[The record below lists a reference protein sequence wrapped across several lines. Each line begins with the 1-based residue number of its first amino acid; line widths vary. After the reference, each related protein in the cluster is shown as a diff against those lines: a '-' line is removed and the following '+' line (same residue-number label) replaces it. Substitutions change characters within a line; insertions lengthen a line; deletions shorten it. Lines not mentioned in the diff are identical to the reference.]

1 MEKALAHCKTALKFA
16 SSSLACF
23 LLDYLL
29 FLLFAWGTRSLA
41 WGLVGS
47 NIAARLV
54 SACFNDSLNKYLVFH
69 GGGRTSQ
76 DLPQYVLLAAGIL
89 TASTD
94 RPGPA
99 GATSQADHRDDPV
112 CGQLF
117 RADTGDLPGK
127 ETKKRGAHDP
137 CTRIRNPLRPP
148 EAADPLPCFWRR
160 IFWPRPFWSSA
171 TTTFCTRRPSGG

>member
-16 SSSLACF
+16 SSSLASF

-54 SACFNDSLNKYLVFH
+54 SACFNYSLNKYLVFH
-69 GGGRTSQ
+69 GGGQVSQ

-89 TASTD
+89 TANSVLLHGLTAL
-94 RPGPA
+94 GLAAPA
-99 GATSQADHRDDPV
+99 AKLITEMTLFAVSFSVQTLV
-112 CGQLF
+112 IF
-117 RADTGDLPGK
+117 RAGK
-127 ETKKRGAHDP
+127 PKTEEAVAH
-137 CTRIRNPLRPP
+137 
-148 EAADPLPCFWRR
+148 AHA
-160 IFWPRPFWSSA
+160 
-171 TTTFCTRRPSGG
+171 

>member
-16 SSSLACF
+16 SSSLASF

-54 SACFNDSLNKYLVFH
+54 SACFNYSLNKYLVFH
-69 GGGRTSQ
+69 GGGQVSQ

-89 TASTD
+89 TANSVLLHGLTALGLAA
-94 RPGPA
+94 PLA
-99 GATSQADHRDDPV
+99 KLITEMI
-112 CGQLF
+112 LF
-117 RADTGDLPGK
+117 AVSFSVQTLVIFRKKKPEK
-127 ETKKRGAHDP
+127 E
-137 CTRIRNPLRPP
+137 
-148 EAADPLPCFWRR
+148 EAPIHVHA
-160 IFWPRPFWSSA
+160 
-171 TTTFCTRRPSGG
+171 

>member
-16 SSSLACF
+16 SSSLASF

-54 SACFNDSLNKYLVFH
+54 SACFNYSLNKYLVFH
-69 GGGRTSQ
+69 GGGRVSQ

-89 TASTD
+89 TANSVLLHGLTALGLAA
-94 RPGPA
+94 PLA
-99 GATSQADHRDDPV
+99 KLITEV
-112 CGQLF
+112 TLF
-117 RADTGDLPGK
+117 SVSFSVQTLVIFRGK
-127 ETKKRGAHDP
+127 KPEKK
-137 CTRIRNPLRPP
+137 
-148 EAADPLPCFWRR
+148 EAARHVH
-160 IFWPRPFWSSA
+160 A
-171 TTTFCTRRPSGG
+171 

>member
-16 SSSLACF
+16 SSSLASF

-54 SACFNDSLNKYLVFH
+54 SACFNYSLNKYLVFH
-69 GGGRTSQ
+69 GGGRVSQ

-89 TASTD
+89 TANSVLLHGLPALGLAAPLAKLITEVTLFSVSFSVQTLVIFRGKKPEKKEAD
-94 RPGPA
+94 RHVHA
-99 GATSQADHRDDPV
+99 
-112 CGQLF
+112 
-117 RADTGDLPGK
+117 
-127 ETKKRGAHDP
+127 
-137 CTRIRNPLRPP
+137 
-148 EAADPLPCFWRR
+148 
-160 IFWPRPFWSSA
+160 
-171 TTTFCTRRPSGG
+171 